1 MPAWCT
7 SACKKEAMGRGGQEK
22 KKVAPLP
29 EQRGYF
35 PLIHTGSSRQGDD
48 KYPERRKSHH
58 RPSNLQKGLP
68 CKTPQKTLYPKS
80 NKRKKRHCFHSP
92 TPSFFRGSLDIWF
105 PVRAA
110 KHSFGDIR
118 KNSRIRNPDPEEKLR
133 KRSDQRHRCKS

>member
-1 MPAWCT
+1 MPAGCT
-7 SACKKEAMGRGGQEK
+7 LAFALSKEARGGVVEC
-22 KKVAPLP
+22 
-29 EQRGYF
+29 F
-35 PLIHTGSSRQGDD
+35 PSRVKWFLSSTHTRSSRQGDNQD
-48 KYPERRKSHH
+48 PERLKSHH